1 MTPSVYWAA
10 AAGLVFFEKL
20 RHNMRGNSGAESG
33 GSFRP
38 SGLCDGDQC
47 VLPPDFQKQM
57 SARL

>member
-1 MTPSVYWAA
+1 MSPS

-47 VLPPDFQKQM
+47 VLPPGFQKQM